1 MQEEQQLQ
9 LQLLPFSCE
18 LQVVQML
25 KKIMKNE

>member
-9 LQLLPFSCE
+9 LQLLLFSCE